1 MLWQLSEEGENGH
14 HSIFPLQP
22 VPAGTEYYNEKRTTT
37 FVHVPALNDMN
48 WVLARA
54 VVVEA
59 GADDESSDSD
69 SDPELDLDIGEDKP
83 RGTQGQLR
91 FHTLF

>member
-22 VPAGTEYYNEKRTTT
+22 VPAGTEYYNEKHTITY
-37 FVHVPALNDMN
+37 VHVPALNNLN
-48 WVLARA
+48 WVLAH
-54 VVVEA
+54 VVHVEA
-59 GADDESSDSD
+59 GAEDESSDSD
-69 SDPELDLDIGEDKP
+69 SDSDPELDIGEDKP